1 MLPQKKSIISLS
13 MNYHLL
19 DCTSIVGKPNRTS
32 VQGAEN
38 EEGGRE
44 IWGKAQV
51 TGMIDRLESSRAR
64 GEASLT

>member
-1 MLPQKKSIISLS
+1 

-19 DCTSIVGKPNRTS
+19 DCNSIVGKPNRTS

-44 IWGKAQV
+44 IWGEAQV
-51 TGMIDRLESSRAR
+51 SGMIDRQESSRGR
-64 GEASLT
+64 GEAFLMR

>member
-1 MLPQKKSIISLS
+1 